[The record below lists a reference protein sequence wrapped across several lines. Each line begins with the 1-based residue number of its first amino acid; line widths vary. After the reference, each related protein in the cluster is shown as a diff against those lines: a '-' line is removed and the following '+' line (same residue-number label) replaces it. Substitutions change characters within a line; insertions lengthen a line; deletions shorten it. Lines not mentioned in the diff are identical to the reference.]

1 MQSADVQNFEQGT
14 EQWLEARRGVFTAS
28 VSSEIVSDPRKAP
41 FLTKTALR
49 LIRKKALEQITTEEI
64 DPVFLT
70 PAMQLGQER
79 EPQAASVYQRRRG
92 VQLIQ
97 TGLTLWSESDE
108 VGASFDRVIEG
119 WEGAIEIKCPG
130 ILSHALYLE
139 METVDDLYRHAKG
152 YYWQIVHQMLVG
164 GFQYIDFV
172 SFYPSF
178 EICDLKVLRVERTP
192 KIEGHLRHL
201 MDCLELA
208 CEKKKEFM
216 AVYQS

>member
-1 MQSADVQNFEQGT
+1 MVSANVQMLEQGT

-41 FLTKTALR
+41 SLTKTALR

-64 DPVFLT
+64 DPVFLS
-70 PAMQLGQER
+70 PAMQLGKER
-79 EPQAASVYQRRRG
+79 EPEAALVYSQRYE
-92 VQLIQ
+92 VQLIE

-108 VGASFDRVIEG
+108 VGASFDRVIKG

-130 ILSHALYLE
+130 IMSHALYLE
-139 METVDDLYRHAKG
+139 METVDDLYRQAKG

-164 GFQYIDFV
+164 GFEYIDFV
-172 SFYPSF
+172 SYYPSF

-192 KIEGHLRHL
+192 KIEGHIRHL
-201 MDCLELA
+201 IHCLNLA
-208 CEKKKEFM
+208 SEKKKEFIAM
-216 AVYQS
+216 YQF